1 MAFFFQQEFVYTLLT
16 IVIAGVLW
24 LLLFRRTST
33 TNGRK
38 SLPGPWG
45 VPIIGHIP
53 FLGRK
58 MNKTITALAKHYGDV
73 FQLSI
78 GTRKIVVVSGQR
90 AIREALL
97 KKGTDFAGRPDF
109 YSYKITP
116 NFGFQDYSSAY
127 RAHKQL
133 TQKGFRTFSHERKM
147 ELQQVY
153 WLIIPVFNTGSYIIN
168 PEFHPLGFPPYIPY
182 LPSLKIKLSITII
195 LYYRMI

>member
-1 MAFFFQQEFVYTLLT
+1 MELFFQREFVYTLII

-24 LLLFRRTST
+24 RLLFRWTST

-45 VPIIGHIP
+45 LPIVGYIP

-58 MNKTITALAKHYGDV
+58 MNKTITALAKRYGDV

-78 GTRKIVVVSGQR
+78 GTRKIVIVSGQR

-109 YSYKITP
+109 YSYKLQS
-116 NFGFQDYSSAY
+116 NFGFQDYSPSY

-133 TQKGFRTFSHERKM
+133 TQKGLHMFSHERKV

-153 WLIIPVFNTGSYIIN
+153 Q
-168 PEFHPLGFPPYIPY
+168 
-182 LPSLKIKLSITII
+182 
-195 LYYRMI
+195 

>member
-1 MAFFFQQEFVYTLLT
+1 MELFFQREFVYTLII

-24 LLLFRRTST
+24 RLLFRWTST

-45 VPIIGHIP
+45 LPVVGYIP

-58 MNKTITALAKHYGDV
+58 MNKTITALARRYGDV
-73 FQLSI
+73 FQLSM
-78 GTRKIVVVSGQR
+78 GTRKIVIVSGQR

-109 YSYKITP
+109 YSYKLTP
-116 NFGFQDYSSAY
+116 NFGFQDYSPAY

-133 TQKGFRTFSHERKM
+133 TQKGFHMFSHERKV

-153 WLIIPVFNTGSYIIN
+153 Q
-168 PEFHPLGFPPYIPY
+168 
-182 LPSLKIKLSITII
+182 
-195 LYYRMI
+195 

>member
-1 MAFFFQQEFVYTLLT
+1 MEFFFQREFVYTIII

-24 LLLFRRTST
+24 RLLFHRI
-33 TNGRK
+33 GAAGQK

-45 VPIIGHIP
+45 LPIIGYIP

-58 MNKTITALAKHYGDV
+58 MNKTITTLAKRYGDV
-73 FQLSI
+73 FQMSV

-109 YSYKITP
+109 YSYGNMP
-116 NFGFQDYSSAY
+116 NFGLQDYSPAY

-133 TQKGFRTFSHERKM
+133 TQKGFHTFSHERKM
-147 ELQQVY
+147 ELQQVH
-153 WLIIPVFNTGSYIIN
+153 I
-168 PEFHPLGFPPYIPY
+168 
-182 LPSLKIKLSITII
+182 
-195 LYYRMI
+195 

>member
-1 MAFFFQQEFVYTLLT
+1 MELFFQREFVYTLII

-24 LLLFRRTST
+24 RLLFRR

-45 VPIIGHIP
+45 LPVVGYIP

-58 MNKTITALAKHYGDV
+58 MNKTITALAKRYGDV

-78 GTRKIVVVSGQR
+78 GTRKIVIVSGQR

-109 YSYKITP
+109 YSYKLTP
-116 NFGFQDYSSAY
+116 NFGFQDYSPSY

-133 TQKGFRTFSHERKM
+133 IQKGFHIFSHERKV

-153 WLIIPVFNTGSYIIN
+153 Q
-168 PEFHPLGFPPYIPY
+168 
-182 LPSLKIKLSITII
+182 
-195 LYYRMI
+195 